1 MYSKS
6 LNESSTPE
14 KGKRRL
20 RPRGPSAN
28 RYKRTDDRED
38 TSNLIALRKA
48 GFKTGK
54 PNLNK
59 DPKVTYN
66 SNSSHHYTNVD
77 SYKDQANY
85 AIQSTEAS
93 PKYNKFDTFRKVR
106 PTQTRVQ
113 LLKKE
118 RDLLKTTR
126 TPRKVHDVNI
136 YADDYYNKNYSKSLI
151 SRGKS
156 FKKERDSVP
165 KSVKKAGAKPGDF
178 VVGHPAA
185 TMPNEDPKKGE
196 KIRSRLYQKDHNV
209 PVHKKTG
216 KLVGRMKTFEEF
228 ISEKYYDPWKDKL
241 PSGKT
246 PIRKALDKSKTHKNP
261 ERKKIL
267 DAQMRRHVNYGADSK
282 DYNDHSHP
290 DLRVSKGSNYLNV
303 HHKPSRINY
312 RVTKIDNEHHIDW
325 GHDHP
330 SETMT
335 NKDRIKIALT
345 ARRIYNDHVAHRL
358 PYGAKVV
365 NTPDKSYDDKGRE
378 IRNKRASLYQKQAG
392 FGNLDSSG
400 KQYGRVGRIPSSKR
414 RAKGETRIKPINPEN

>member
-1 MYSKS
+1 M

-14 KGKRRL
+14 RGKRRL

-28 RYKRTDDRED
+28 RYKRTLDREK
-38 TSNLIALRKA
+38 TSDLIAIRKA

-54 PNLNK
+54 PDPDEYPK
-59 DPKVTYN
+59 DTYN
-66 SNSSHHYTNVD
+66 SSSPHHSTNVS
-77 SYKDQANY
+77 SYKDQVNY
-85 AIQSTEAS
+85 AIKSAWET
-93 PKYNKFDTFRKVR
+93 PKYNTFDTFRKVR
-106 PTQTRVQ
+106 STATRVKN
-113 LLKKE
+113 LKKE

-126 TPRKVHDVNI
+126 TPRKVHDVSIHTDNDS
-136 YADDYYNKNYSKSLI
+136 YHNKNNSTALI

-156 FKKERDSVP
+156 FKKERTAVP
-165 KSVKKAGAKPGDF
+165 QSVKKAGAKPGDF
-178 VVGHPAA
+178 VVGEPAG
-185 TMPNEDPKKGE
+185 TLPNEDPKKGAN
-196 KIRSRLYQKDHNV
+196 IRARLYQKDHNV

-216 KLVGRMKTFEEF
+216 KLVSRMKTFEEF

-246 PIRKALDKSKTHKNP
+246 PIRKALDKSETHKNP

-290 DLRVSKGSNYLNV
+290 DLRVSRGSNYLNV

-325 GHDHP
+325 GHDRP
-330 SETMT
+330 SGTMT
-335 NKDRIKIALT
+335 NKDKIKVALT

-365 NTPDKSYDDKGRE
+365 NTPDKSYDDKGNE

-400 KQYGRVGRIPSSKR
+400 QQYGRVGRIPSSKR